1 MIHHIINISYNLL
14 KRKYMAYVKNLLGF
28 LIYKVQVKFWELN
41 MKTIDK
47 CILFLITFFNR
58 HSYSL
63 NKIFIDMIMVDEPGI
78 KKRFTLN
85 YCFLS
90 TIFNFRFTLSLRA
103 KGFENILNKNTI
115 STITGIYNSARWS
128 EREVWDMFGVFFRG
142 NNDLR
147 RILTDYGFYGSP
159 LRKDFPLIGFLE
171 LYFNLG
177 FGLMWRPVTLIHS
190 LRDYGYKKN

>member
-1 MIHHIINISYNLL
+1 
-14 KRKYMAYVKNLLGF
+14 MAYVKNLLGF

-41 MKTIDK
+41 IKTIDK
-47 CILFLITFFNR
+47 CVLFLIIFFNS

-90 TIFNFRFTLSLRA
+90 TMFNFRYTLSLRT
-103 KGFENILNKNTI
+103 KGFESILNKNAI

-128 EREVWDMFGVFFRG
+128 EREVWDMFGVFFSG

-147 RILTDYGFYGSP
+147 RILTDYGFYGFP
-159 LRKDFPLIGFLE
+159 LRKDFPLIGFSE

-177 FGLMWRPVTLIHS
+177 FGLM
-190 LRDYGYKKN
+190 